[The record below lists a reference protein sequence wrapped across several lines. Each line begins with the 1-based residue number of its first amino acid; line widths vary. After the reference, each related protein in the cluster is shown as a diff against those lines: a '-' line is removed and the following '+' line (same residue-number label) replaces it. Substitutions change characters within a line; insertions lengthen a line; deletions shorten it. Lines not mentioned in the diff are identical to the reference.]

1 MHQKPEKYCFARK
14 EKMYEKSVKKSF
26 FKKNQ
31 KNSKKPLQ
39 KVLCCDNMNIGHAR
53 EIKNTKQ

>member
-1 MHQKPEKYCFARK
+1 MEKARK
-14 EKMYEKSVKKSF
+14 KVFLKKI
-26 FKKNQ
+26 K

-39 KVLCCDNMNIGHAR
+39 KVLCCDNINLGHAR

>member
-1 MHQKPEKYCFARK
+1 MVLCKMEKDLWKKR
-14 EKMYEKSVKKSF
+14 EKKF
-26 FKKNQ
+26 FKKIK

-39 KVLCCDNMNIGHAR
+39 KVLCCDNINIGHAR